1 VVFVH
6 AQVGLLGGVGSSFLH
21 DITPN
26 VITSIVISFFIVHP
40 VVKNTARIYKKMNTK
55 QEME

>member
-1 VVFVH
+1 
-6 AQVGLLGGVGSSFLH
+6 LH

-40 VVKNTARIYKKMNTK
+40 VVKNTPRIYKKTNTK